1 MKMALF
7 STLRGKENGHA
18 AAFHFGFLL
27 QDGGV
32 ARLLGKAQKQIAS
45 DLGVRHLAAA
55 ETHGDLDTVSVRE
68 KLQGIFELGIEV
80 ADVNAGRHTH
90 FLDLDDMLILAGL
103 LLTLALLETE
113 LAVVH
118 ELANRRIDLRRDLH
132 KIETV
137 FVGNLERLR
146 GGHDA
151 ELLTR
156 SADQANLAVANFF
169 VELMCIAAN
178 TEAPPSMDLKNKK
191 TSAITHPQ

>member
-55 ETHGDLDTVSVRE
+55 ETHGDLDTVSVDQE
-68 KLQGIFELGIEV
+68 LLGIFELGIEV
-80 ADVNAGRHTH
+80 ADVDAGRHTH
-90 FLDLDDMLILAGL
+90 LLDLDDVLILAGFL
-103 LLTLALLETE
+103 LALALLETE

-118 ELANRRIDLRRDLH
+118 ELANGRIGLRRDLH
-132 KIETV
+132 KIKTL
-137 FVGNLERLR
+137 FVGDRERLC

-156 SADQANLAVANFF
+156 SADQANLAVTDIL

-178 TEAPPSMDLKNKK
+178 TEAPPSMDFEKQKRAL
-191 TSAITHPQ
+191 